1 VDTPRGDDLRILC
14 GNANPALAAAIAAH
28 LGVPLS
34 QMEVGRFSDGEIWV
48 AIAESVRGDDV
59 FVIQPTCP
67 PTSENIM
74 ELLVILD
81 ALKRASARRI
91 TAVIPYYGY
100 SRQEKK
106 VKPREPIT
114 AKLVADLISAAGA
127 DRVLAVDL
135 HVQSIQGFFNIPVD
149 NLPGGPLLAR
159 DIETH
164 GYGDESAVVVS
175 PDVGGVARAKALAD
189 RLDRPLAIIAKRRPA
204 PDHVEVVEVIGELEG
219 RRVILIDDIIDTGGT
234 MVSAA
239 QAVVDRGAKE
249 VCVYATHPVLAGSA
263 PDRLQQSV
271 AREVVVTD
279 TIPVPPEKQR
289 PKLRVLSIAPLLGE
303 AIARVHAHASVS
315 TLIDRHWLEGQK

>member
-1 VDTPRGDDLRILC
+1 VDTPRADELRILC

-28 LGVPLS
+28 LGMPLS

-159 DIETH
+159 DIEAR

-239 QAVVDRGAKE
+239 QAVMERGAEE
-249 VCVYATHPVLAGSA
+249 VCVYATHPVLAGTA

-279 TIPVPPEKQR
+279 TIPIPPEKQR
-289 PKLRVLSIAPLLGE
+289 PKLRVLSIATLLGE